1 MGFVMFLARKIQL
14 EHKQSNIQV
23 QLNEITRKLDD
34 YTSFASVL
42 SQDSISLSDVAS
54 IPSSLFGAGLNEL
67 GMMHGQAMQ
76 IANTQFG
83 QAMST
88 GLFGQANNQFVIQ
101 LTQQK
106 LYENARHQLQ
116 KQLQARLNEEEK
128 QLQSRKT
135 RLEVQS
141 EVVNKELEA
150 MDRQIA
156 QGIKN
161 QISTFGIQA

>member
-1 MGFVMFLARKIQL
+1 MGFLMFLARKIQL

-67 GMMHGQAMQ
+67 GMMH
-76 IANTQFG
+76 
-83 QAMST
+83 
-88 GLFGQANNQFVIQ
+88 GQANNQFVIQ